1 MNTGERIEMQERAIR
16 ILSMALASEPE
27 QQALIIR
34 VAKLQAIE
42 DMNTA
47 RRNKV
52 YTVKRNDPEEN

>member
-1 MNTGERIEMQERAIR
+1 MDHEQRVEVQERAIR

-34 VAKLQAIE
+34 IAKLQAIE

-47 RRNKV
+47 RKSKV
-52 YTVKRNDPEEN
+52 YTVKRNNPEGG

>member
-1 MNTGERIEMQERAIR
+1 MDQAQRVEVQERAIR
-16 ILSMALASEPE
+16 ILSMALASDPE

-52 YTVKRNDPEEN
+52 YTVKRNDPEEG